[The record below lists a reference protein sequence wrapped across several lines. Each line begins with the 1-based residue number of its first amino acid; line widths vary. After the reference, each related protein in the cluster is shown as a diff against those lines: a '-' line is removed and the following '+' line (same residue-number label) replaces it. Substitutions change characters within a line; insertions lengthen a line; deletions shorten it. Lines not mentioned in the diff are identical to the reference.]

1 MLAGVGVEGPN
12 WLRREDTALL
22 SVVVVQVFKNV
33 GLNMVLFLAALQ
45 GVPEELREAARL
57 DGAGPVR
64 SFVSVVLPM
73 ISPTVL
79 LVSIVTVVGSLQVFA
94 QIAVLTQGG
103 PGNSTTVLVYFLY
116 RQAFEFNQFGYASAV
131 SVVLFALVLVLTL
144 VQWRMRRR
152 WVFHES

>member
-1 MLAGVGVEGPN
+1 
-12 WLRREDTALL
+12 
-22 SVVVVQVFKNV
+22 
-33 GLNMVLFLAALQ
+33 MVLFLAALQ
-45 GVPEELREAARL
+45 SVPEELREAARL
-57 DGAGPVR
+57 DGAGPLR
-64 SFVSVVLPM
+64 TFSSVVLPL

-131 SVVLFALVLVLTL
+131 SVVLFAIVLVLTL
-144 VQWRMRRR
+144 VQWRMRRK